1 MITEEQKRQCI
12 SLYKSKRFSIKEILT
27 KTGIGSE
34 QTVYRILDEAGIPRQ
49 RRNSVH
55 KSSISFDADTWNI
68 IEQHHPRKLSQFV
81 CEAIK
86 KVYINK
92 MNV

>member
-1 MITEEQKRQCI
+1 MIITEEQKKQCI
-12 SLYKSKRFSIKEILT
+12 RLYKSKRFSIKEILT

-34 QTVYRILDEAGIPRQ
+34 QTVYRILDEADIPRQ

-55 KSSISFDADTWNI
+55 KSSISFDAETWNI
-68 IEQHHPRKLSQFV
+68 IEQYHPRKLSQFV

-86 KVYINK
+86 KVYTNK
-92 MNV
+92 M